1 MLNTLD
7 RYGARRATEPSYG
20 QRLNT
25 CLRSTQSIK
34 LGQFSALNVWYG
46 PEIPGDSGVAG
57 KVEFQYNR
65 LRRIKDFVL
74 PTQYYSYWDI
84 GKVWSEEPR
93 YVGSENL
100 SSAGVGAHFQVL
112 KDLFISPEV
121 AFPLTRSVSA

>member
-1 MLNTLD
+1 MSIRHFRGGELPDLSASWLEPLK
-7 RYGARRATEPSYG
+7 GA
-20 QRLNT
+20 
-25 CLRSTQSIK
+25 
-34 LGQFSALNVWYG
+34 FSRDG
-46 PEIPGDSGVAG
+46 SGVAG

-65 LRRIKDFVL
+65 LRKIKDFVL

-112 KDLFISPEV
+112 KHLLISPEV
-121 AFPLTRSVSA
+121 AFPLTDSVSA